1 MTPLTHHGS
10 TPQQNGSTPKIGSHD
25 SVEEHLHARLDILR
39 YLMKCFNGG
48 GRILAVQHDRVCVQA
63 SGALQATRK
72 QKMVKANS
80 QYLTQGWAK
89 GLGVATSF
97 CCISKRRAPRGRPP
111 GTLYCVG
118 HACKTP
124 GRYNFPGNVYF
135 RCDGS
140 LGPTTSANFSTGYR
154 RTGDFTRTGAT
165 PKGPWFGV
173 VVIITNWYYRC
184 KSDEHDDAQ

>member
-1 MTPLTHHGS
+1 
-10 TPQQNGSTPKIGSHD
+10 
-25 SVEEHLHARLDILR
+25 
-39 YLMKCFNGG
+39 
-48 GRILAVQHDRVCVQA
+48 
-63 SGALQATRK
+63 
-72 QKMVKANS
+72 MVKANS

-135 RCDGS
+135 RCGGS

-154 RTGDFTRTGAT
+154 RTGDFARTGIT

-173 VVIITNWYYRC
+173 VQARVALGVAEAEVGPMPISATEKRRLRKERKRNTTDLTQEDRARASKRRRGQLLNMSTSKCHHIHNTYGYI
-184 KSDEHDDAQ
+184 